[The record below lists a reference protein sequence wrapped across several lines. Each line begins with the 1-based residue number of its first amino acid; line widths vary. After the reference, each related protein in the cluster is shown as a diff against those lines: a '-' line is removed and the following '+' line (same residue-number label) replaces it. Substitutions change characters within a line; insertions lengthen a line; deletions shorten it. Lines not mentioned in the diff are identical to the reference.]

1 MYRRNNWF
9 VIVLFA
15 VLMSLCFCACARRK
29 DDTAS
34 VQAGITDLPSAAEE
48 TLPPGSEAPETV
60 PGALPDAME
69 TARMSEGLEENDYF
83 PTGPELS
90 VQERVDDSFFSDAA
104 FFGNSLMEGLGG
116 YGGLESGSFFAHAKT
131 ALYNMDTEKNA
142 LLDDGGEGTLYEAMT
157 QRQYGKV
164 YVLLGVNEIGWDAA
178 FFADRFGSFLERLQR
193 DEPEAEIYIMSL
205 SPVTSEVSET
215 HEYFNMDRVRAYNEA
230 LLALAEEKSCWYLDL
245 CQALAGEDGYLPPE
259 CAADDGIHLTQDAY
273 LLLADYL
280 RTHYA
285 GALS

>member
-1 MYRRNNWF
+1 MYRRNDWF
-9 VIVLFA
+9 VIVLCA
-15 VLMSLCFCACARRK
+15 VLLSLCLCTCARRK
-29 DDTAS
+29 EDAAS
-34 VQAGITDLPSAAEE
+34 VQAGVTGLPSAAEE
-48 TLPPGSEAPETV
+48 TLPPGSEAPETML
-60 PGALPDAME
+60 GALSDA
-69 TARMSEGLEENDYF
+69 TDTGHDSDGLEENNNF
-83 PTGPELS
+83 SAGPELPS
-90 VQERVDDSFFSDAA
+90 REKVDDGFFSDAA

-142 LLDDGGEGTLYEAMT
+142 ELDDGGEATLYEAMT
-157 QRQYGKV
+157 QRQYGKI
-164 YVLLGVNEIGWDAA
+164 YVLLGINEIGWDAP
-178 FFADRFGSFLERLQR
+178 FFADRYGSFIERLQR

-230 LLALAEEKSCWYLDL
+230 LLALAEERGCWFLDL
-245 CQALAGEDGYLPPE
+245 CQALAGGDGYLPPD

-273 LLLADYL
+273 LRLADYL

-285 GALS
+285 GN